1 MRRLLVTSTALV
13 AVLLV
18 AAAVGCT
25 PTTLPA
31 GPGAATPPPSGNGV
45 VGVNPPIAIQPGAL
59 TKTVRYGPW
68 TVPAATGDAFGQE
81 GSIHNEV
88 DALRVEKPC
97 DRCYIVGIEPQ
108 LKHTDGRVANWDT
121 GQMLHHVVLIE
132 QGRPD
137 PTCDMND
144 GVGALGQRF
153 FASGNERTKLRAPA
167 GYGYPVGS
175 GGWTLIYDL
184 MNHTRLPTN
193 VYIEFTFKYV
203 PIKPGVPLLKTQRP
217 VWLDVA
223 NCTFGDVTPRT
234 GSFSFTYDWTVD
246 NPGKILGIGGHLHDG
261 GSHISITNQ
270 STGKLICN
278 SVAGYGG
285 PGYESDHGT
294 GHGGEHDDDH
304 GSPPTT
310 DGHGHTDADH
320 ARMHLSSMSQCVA
333 PNKDSPLATI
343 SRGQKLRL
351 TAYYD
356 TAKHPPHGSHPLMG
370 ISIIYI
376 DPLL

>member
-1 MRRLLVTSTALV
+1 MRRLSWTGTALG

-18 AAAVGCT
+18 AAAMGCT

-31 GPGAATPPPSGNGV
+31 GPGAATPPPGGQGV
-45 VGVNPPIAIQPGAL
+45 VGVNPTIPIQSGAR
-59 TKTVRYGPW
+59 TSTVKYGPW
-68 TVPAATGDAFGQE
+68 TVPAATGHAFGQE
-81 GSIHNEV
+81 GSIKNELDILGV
-88 DALRVEKPC
+88 QKPC
-97 DRCYIVGIEPQ
+97 DLCYIVGIEPT
-108 LKHTDGRVANWDT
+108 LKHADGRVANWDT

-137 PTCDMND
+137 PTCDTID

-167 GYGYPVGS
+167 GYGYPVGN
-175 GGWTLIYDL
+175 GPWTLVYDL
-184 MNHTRLPTN
+184 MNHTTLPSD
-193 VYIEFTFKYV
+193 VYIEFTFKW
-203 PIKPGVPLLKTQRP
+203 VPLSTPGMKAQRP

-234 GSFSFTYDWTVD
+234 GSFSFTYDWRVD
-246 NPGKILGIGGHLHDG
+246 NPGRILGVGGHLHDG
-261 GSHISITNQ
+261 GSHISITNA

-285 PGYESDHGT
+285 PGYESDHGQE
-294 GHGGEHDDDH
+294 HNHEEHDH
-304 GSPPTT
+304 STPPTT
-310 DGHGHTDADH
+310 DGHGHTDEDH

-333 PNKDSPLATI
+333 PNKDAPLGTI
-343 SRGQKLRL
+343 LRGQTLRL
-351 TAYYD
+351 KAFYNT
-356 TAKHPPHGSHPLMG
+356 TKHPSHGDHPLMG